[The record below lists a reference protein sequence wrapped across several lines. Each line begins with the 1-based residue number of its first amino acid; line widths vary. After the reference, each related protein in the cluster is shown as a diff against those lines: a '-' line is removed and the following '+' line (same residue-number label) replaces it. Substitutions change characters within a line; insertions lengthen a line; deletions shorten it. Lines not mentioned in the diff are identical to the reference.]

1 MQTKKTNPN
10 TTKEGHKMN
19 APKNLPEGISIRNGA
34 YAYRVQW
41 REGTKRR
48 TMSASGFTTIK
59 AAQVARRKALSD
71 LDNGKAVTMS
81 GTVAEYLTQWLDTY
95 MRSGT
100 VKRST
105 ARVVDGHVHAHIIPH
120 IGHIPLAKLS
130 PAHVQK
136 FYADLLTH
144 GEVRHKS
151 GRGVSPKTVRNIAG
165 TLHKALRE
173 GVKFGVLQRN
183 ASDGVALPRW
193 ERKELQR
200 WEAYQIGD
208 FLRHRASHDDYLYAV
223 WRLMF
228 AIGLRRGEVC
238 GMRWSDVDLMGK
250 RVTVRTTRLEML
262 GEVYEETPKSRAGKR
277 TVTIDTDTVVALAQ
291 MKNAQ
296 ERAADIIGGWTSEYV
311 ATELDG
317 KPIKPEALTRRF
329 QSASKAAGLPVIRL
343 HDVRHSSATLQLN
356 EGVPVHVVSG
366 RLGHSTP
373 STTLNVYAAFLP
385 SADGLAAD
393 VMGDKLTAL
402 TGDACANPCANLPET
417 LTLTSLHESAKAN
430 KDKA

>member
-1 MQTKKTNPN
+1 MQKTKTNPS
-10 TTKEGHKMN
+10 TTKEGNKMN
-19 APKNLPEGISIRNGA
+19 VPKNLPEGITVRNGA

-48 TMSASGFTTIK
+48 TMSASGFPTIK

-71 LDNGKAVTMS
+71 LDNGKAVAVS
-81 GTVAEYLTQWLDTY
+81 GTVADYLTQWLDTY
-95 MRSGT
+95 TRSGT

-105 ARVVDGHVHAHIIPH
+105 ARVVDGHINAHIIPH
-120 IGHIPLAKLS
+120 IGHIQLAKLS

-144 GEVRHKS
+144 GEARHKS

-173 GVKFGVLQRN
+173 GVKFGILQRN
-183 ASDGVALPRW
+183 ASDGVSLPRW

-317 KPIKPEALTRRF
+317 MPIKPEALTRRF

-373 STTLNVYAAFLP
+373 STTLNVYAAFMP
-385 SADGLAAD
+385 SADELAAD

-402 TGDACANPCANLPET
+402 TGDACANACANLPESVA
-417 LTLTSLHESAKAN
+417 LTPLQENTKAN
-430 KDKA
+430 KGKA

>member
-1 MQTKKTNPN
+1 MS
-10 TTKEGHKMN
+10 

-48 TMSASGFTTIK
+48 TMSAGGFTTIK

-71 LDNGKAVTMS
+71 LDNGKVVSVS
-81 GTVAEYLTQWLDTY
+81 GTVADYLTQWLDTY
-95 MRSGT
+95 TRSGT

-105 ARVVDGHVHAHIIPH
+105 ARVVAGHVQAHIIPH
-120 IGHIPLAKLS
+120 LGHIQLAKLS

-173 GVKFGVLQRN
+173 GVKFGVLMRN

-238 GMRWSDVDLMGK
+238 GMRWSDVDLMDK

-262 GEVYEETPKSRAGKR
+262 GEVYEESPKSRAGKR
-277 TVTIDTDTVVALAQ
+277 TITIDTDTVVALAQ

-296 ERAADIIGGWTSEYV
+296 ERASEIIGGWVSEYV

-317 KPIKPEALTRRF
+317 LPIKPEALTRRF
-329 QSASKAAGLPVIRL
+329 QSASRDAGLPVIRL

-393 VMGDKLTAL
+393 VMGDRLTAL
-402 TGDACANPCANLPET
+402 TGDACANPCANLPESLAPT
-417 LTLTSLHESAKAN
+417 PLHESANTNNGEA
-430 KDKA
+430 

>member
-1 MQTKKTNPN
+1 MQTKRTNPN

-71 LDNGKAVTMS
+71 LDNGKAVTVS

-200 WEAYQIGD
+200 WEAYEIGD

-296 ERAADIIGGWTSEYV
+296 ERAADIIGGWSSEYV

-417 LTLTSLHESAKAN
+417 LGLTPLQESAKAN

>member
-1 MQTKKTNPN
+1 
-10 TTKEGHKMN
+10 
-19 APKNLPEGISIRNGA
+19 
-34 YAYRVQW
+34 
-41 REGTKRR
+41 
-48 TMSASGFTTIK
+48 
-59 AAQVARRKALSD
+59 
-71 LDNGKAVTMS
+71 
-81 GTVAEYLTQWLDTY
+81 
-95 MRSGT
+95 
-100 VKRST
+100 
-105 ARVVDGHVHAHIIPH
+105 
-120 IGHIPLAKLS
+120 
-130 PAHVQK
+130 
-136 FYADLLTH
+136 
-144 GEVRHKS
+144 
-151 GRGVSPKTVRNIAG
+151 
-165 TLHKALRE
+165 
-173 GVKFGVLQRN
+173 VKFGILQRN
-183 ASDGVALPRW
+183 ASDGVSLPRW

-317 KPIKPEALTRRF
+317 MPIKPEALTRRF

-373 STTLNVYAAFLP
+373 SVTLNVYAAFLP
-385 SADGLAAD
+385 SADELAAD

-402 TGDACANPCANLPET
+402 TGDACANACANLPET
-417 LTLTSLHESAKAN
+417 VALTPLHKSTKAN
-430 KDKA
+430 NDKA